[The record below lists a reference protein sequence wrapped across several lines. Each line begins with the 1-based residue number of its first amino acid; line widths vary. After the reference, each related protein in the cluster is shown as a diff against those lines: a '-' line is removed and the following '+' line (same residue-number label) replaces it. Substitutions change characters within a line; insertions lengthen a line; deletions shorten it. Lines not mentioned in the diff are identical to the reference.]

1 VGLLACLIGAA
12 LGRPPW
18 QSIQW
23 RPAAAI
29 EGVVATLPL
38 LLALAWLVQSRW
50 TPLARLTEI
59 VARLVTDVF
68 TGASWLELGVVSLL
82 AGIGEELMFRGL
94 VQDLIA
100 SVWGPWAGLLLA
112 SLLFGLAHP
121 ISVTYAMIAAV
132 MGLYLGCLYV
142 ISDNLLVPIITH
154 ALYDFLALAWL
165 VGKLRVEG

>member
-12 LGRPPW
+12 LGRAPW

-23 RPAAAI
+23 RPDAAI
-29 EGVVATLPL
+29 AAVIATLPL

-50 TPLARLTEI
+50 PPLARLTEI

-68 TGASWLELGVVSLL
+68 AGASWLELGVISLL

-100 SVWGPWAGLLLA
+100 SAWGPWAGLLLA

-121 ISVTYAMIAAV
+121 ISVTYAIVAAM

-142 ISDNLLVPIITH
+142 SSGNLLVPIITH
-154 ALYDFLALAWL
+154 ALYDFLALVWL
-165 VGKLRVEG
+165 NRRLRDES